1 MPAADVEAASGKLE
15 RTDGTEAGVADDTG
29 DGACVVDAV
38 EARLAGKLRCFVVLR
53 SGAVS
58 SAGFGVASVEAELT
72 EGGKAELAVSVL
84 VT

>member
-1 MPAADVEAASGKLE
+1 MPAVDVEAASGKLE

-29 DGACVVDAV
+29 DGACVVDAL
-38 EARLAGKLRCFVVLR
+38 EARLAGKLRCFVVLW
-53 SGAVS
+53 S
-58 SAGFGVASVEAELT
+58 SALSPEGVEVASVESELT

>member
-15 RTDGTEAGVADDTG
+15 RTEGTEAGVADDTG

-53 SGAVS
+53 SGALS
-58 SAGFGVASVEAELT
+58 SAGVEVASIESELT
-72 EGGKAELAVSVL
+72 EGGKAGLAVSVL